1 MRKGRVARDLA
12 VLQGARSGEY
22 PLWIFDR
29 RATQQQRQ
37 RSATRRA
44 VFWRTPDG
52 VAPQSESAAAILP
65 RRALPAVRQKTARP
79 FLILIWALSTIGLLA
94 SICCAADIAGQWRG
108 EFDSQIG
115 QQKYLFTFK
124 TDGDKLT
131 GKASSEVNG
140 EKRESD
146 LKEGKITG
154 DTIHFV
160 ETLNFNDNDIRIQYT
175 GKVGTNE
182 IAFHREV
189 GDNIATEDFKATRV
203 DPTAA
208 PTNSPPATSTNK

>member
-1 MRKGRVARDLA
+1 MK
-12 VLQGARSGEY
+12 
-22 PLWIFDR
+22 
-29 RATQQQRQ
+29 
-37 RSATRRA
+37 
-44 VFWRTPDG
+44 
-52 VAPQSESAAAILP
+52 
-65 RRALPAVRQKTARP
+65 KTAS
-79 FLILIWALSTIGLLA
+79 ILGALTTIGLLA
-94 SICCAADIAGQWRG
+94 SLCHGADIAGQWRG

-140 EKRESD
+140 QKRESD

-154 DTIHFV
+154 DTIKFV

-175 GKVGTNE
+175 GKVSTNG

-189 GDNIATEDFKATRV
+189 GDNIATADFKATRV
-203 DPTAA
+203 EPTAA
-208 PTNSPPATSTNK
+208 PTTNSPPAPSAK